1 MLRLTVGTL
10 LIPALVLAQDVHFLD
25 CAQVS
30 FYTPGCVSVQL
41 APPPAPVEREP
52 LAPQPFFTKETIAPH
67 APPLLVRF
75 FNDMTVENADAYLDW
90 QEERGRLLK
99 VEQEFLE
106 LRRQERL
113 AHE

>member
-1 MLRLTVGTL
+1 MLRLTMGAL
-10 LIPALVLAQDVHFLD
+10 LVPALVWAQDVRFLD

-30 FYTPGCVSVQL
+30 FYAPGCVTMQPV
-41 APPPAPVEREP
+41 APPVPVEREAG
-52 LAPQPFFTKETIAPH
+52 APRPFFTKETIAPH

-99 VEQEFLE
+99 VGQEFLE
-106 LRRQERL
+106 YRRQERL

>member
-1 MLRLTVGTL
+1 MFRLTVGAL
-10 LIPALVLAQDVHFLD
+10 LVPALVWAQDVRFLD

-30 FYTPGCVSVQL
+30 FYTPGCVTVQ
-41 APPPAPVEREP
+41 PVSPPAPVEQ
-52 LAPQPFFTKETIAPH
+52 AAVSPQPFFTKETIAPH

-75 FNDMTVENADAYLDW
+75 FNDMAVENADAYLDW

-99 VEQEFLE
+99 VGQEFLE

>member
-1 MLRLTVGTL
+1 MFRLTLGAL
-10 LIPALVLAQDVHFLD
+10 LLPTVLWAQDIHYLD

-30 FYTPGCVSVQL
+30 FYAPGCVTVQPVS
-41 APPPAPVEREP
+41 APALVARES
-52 LAPQPFFTKETIAPH
+52 LSPQPFFTKETIAPH
-67 APPLLVRF
+67 APPLLVQF

-99 VEQEFLE
+99 VGQEFLE
-106 LRRQERL
+106 QRRQERL